1 MLKYFI
7 CLVSLMFVTVSL
19 TSSTFIGYTINTENN
34 NEINVNEYIDSV
46 KTQLINEVDTYINT
60 IAPSSKLDGEVI
72 VDKCCEYNID
82 IAFVLAQGQIESHF
96 GAAGTARKTNSVF
109 NVGAYN
115 GYSASKQRANGFG
128 FSHPND
134 SVEPFLILLTTN
146 YLVNGKTIHDLM
158 NSYVNHLGMRYASDT
173 RYEIMLKS
181 VYNKINTR
189 TKIKSLYKE
198 YVTEKNLL

>member
-7 CLVSLMFVTVSL
+7 CLASLMFVTVPL

-34 NEINVNEYIDSV
+34 NEINVIEYIDSV

-60 IAPSSKLDGEVI
+60 IAPSSKLDGEI
-72 VDKCCEYNID
+72 VVDMCCEYNVD

-96 GAAGTARKTNSVF
+96 GTTGTARKTNSVF

-128 FSHPND
+128 FSHPNE

-146 YLVNGKTIHDLM
+146 YLVNGKTINDLM
-158 NSYVNHLGMRYASDT
+158 MSYINYLGMRYASDT
-173 RYEIMLKS
+173 RYEYMLRS
-181 VYNKINTR
+181 VYNKINSKTN
-189 TKIKSLYKE
+189 IKSLYNE
-198 YVTEKNLL
+198 YINSLKS